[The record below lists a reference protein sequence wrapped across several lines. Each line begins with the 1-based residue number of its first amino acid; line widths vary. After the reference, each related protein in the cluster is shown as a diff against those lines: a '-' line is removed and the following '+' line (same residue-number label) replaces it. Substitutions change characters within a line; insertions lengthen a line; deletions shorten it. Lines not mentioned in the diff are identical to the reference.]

1 MYDDGEGFA
10 EDDTEAVKWWRLA
23 AEKGD
28 AVAQSNLGL
37 KYAQG
42 EGVSEDYAEAIKW
55 WRLSAEQGNTLP
67 QNGLCVLYETGK
79 GVRQD
84 NIKALMWFNIASSIG
99 DKDAVDWK
107 TERANLIAS
116 ADIFEAQ
123 GMALK
128 CIISNYKN
136 CGF

>member
-1 MYDDGEGFA
+1 MYDNGEGVA

-23 AEKGD
+23 AEQGD

-55 WRLSAEQGNTLP
+55 WRLSAEQGNTLA
-67 QNGLCVLYETGK
+67 QNGLGVLYETGE

-84 NIKALMWFNIASSIG
+84 NIKAHMWFNIASSIG
-99 DKDAVDWK
+99 DKDAVYWK
-107 TERANLIAS
+107 TERENLMAS

-128 CIISNYKN
+128 CISSNYKN